1 MYWFRRPP
9 YFRWASAVALVLF
22 ALWMDLKGPPVEL
35 RPFAI
40 DDIEVGAKIDQ
51 SSVEYREV
59 PAGILPEVATL
70 SYAAI
75 SITAGEPLTATAT
88 TDRAPLPDGWWAIEI
103 PTPTGVL
110 PGTELRLIVDDESGT
125 DVPALV
131 LSVGPQSESDAW
143 SEDLSMVAIPA
154 EQAASVASAKSL
166 GTLTVLITAW

>member
-1 MYWFRRPP
+1 
-9 YFRWASAVALVLF
+9 
-22 ALWMDLKGPPVEL
+22 MDLTGPPAEL

-70 SYAAI
+70 NYAAI
-75 SITAGEPLTATAT
+75 SIAAGEPVTATAT
-88 TDRAPLPDGWWAIEI
+88 TDRVPLPDGWWAIEI
-103 PTPTGVL
+103 PTPSGVL
-110 PGTELRLIVDDESGT
+110 PGTELRLIVDDEFGT
-125 DVPALV
+125 VAPALV
-131 LSVGPQSESDAW
+131 LSVGSQSESDAW

-154 EQAASVASAKSL
+154 DQAASVASAKSL

>member
-59 PAGILPEVATL
+59 PEGILPEVATL

-110 PGTELRLIVDDESGT
+110 PGTELRLIDDESGT

-131 LSVGPQSESDAW
+131 LSLGSQSESDAW

-154 EQAASVASAKSL
+154 DQAASVASAKSL